1 MKRRLV
7 IVTEIISPYRIPLFN
22 TLAQDTGVDVH
33 VIFLGETDPNLRQW
47 QVYKQEIRF
56 SFQVLP
62 SWRKRIGRYNALLNS
77 GITKAL
83 DRAAPEVILC
93 GGYSYVASW
102 QTLFWAGR
110 HRVPFLLWSESN
122 LQDLR
127 RSHALTEF
135 LKKTFLH
142 RCSGFVVPGRSALEY
157 IRAHGAKE
165 NSIFVAPNAVDNE
178 FFARAS
184 ENARRN
190 EGALRKELGL
200 PSRYFVFVGRLVR
213 EKGVFELFR
222 AYASLNQQLRHE
234 VGLVFVGDGD
244 SRSLLE
250 KEAASIA
257 GTIRFAGFA
266 QRELLGTYYGLA
278 DALVLPTYT
287 DTWGMVVNEA
297 MACGLPVIVSRAA
310 GCAAD
315 LIRENWNGRFVTPKD
330 VSGLESAMRVLAEQT
345 ELRTTMGSN
354 SAKHIRS
361 YSPQAWSDGVI
372 GAVQQILGTPPCAVA
387 APIPT
392 ATPITMPNP
401 AIRAK
406 LDPIRPASNTPVST
420 TTVASPAPSRPVAS
434 LTRLSPP
441 RIAVTRRGTRSRSS
455 TAWTAT
461 VSVGETMAPSRKQ
474 AAHGRAGS
482 AQ

>member
-22 TLAQDTGVDVH
+22 TLAQHPGVDLH

-77 GITKAL
+77 GVSKAL
-83 DRAAPEVILC
+83 DQAAPEIILC

-102 QTLFWAGR
+102 QALSWAR
-110 HRVPFLLWSESN
+110 QHRVPFLLWSESN
-122 LQDLR
+122 LQDFR

-135 LKKTFLH
+135 LKKQFFH
-142 RCSGFVVPGRSALEY
+142 RCNGFVVPGQSALEY
-157 IRAHGAKE
+157 VRAHRAKE
-165 NSIFVAPNAVDNE
+165 NSIFIAPNAVDNE
-178 FFARAS
+178 LFARAA
-184 ENARRN
+184 EDARRN
-190 EGALRKELGL
+190 EAALRKELML
-200 PSRYFVFVGRLVR
+200 PNRYVLFVGRLVR
-213 EKGVFELFR
+213 EKGVFDLLA
-222 AYASLNQQLRHE
+222 AYANLDQQLRQE
-234 VGLVFVGDGD
+234 LALVFVGDGD

-250 KEAASIA
+250 KRATSIPA

-266 QRELLGTYYGLA
+266 QREQLGAYYGLA

-315 LIRENWNGRFVTPKD
+315 LVRENWNGLLVAPKD
-330 VSGLESAMRVLAEQT
+330 VGGLESAMRLLAQQT

-354 SAKHIRS
+354 SAEHIRS
-361 YSPQAWSDGVI
+361 YSPQAWSDGV
-372 GAVQQILGTPPCAVA
+372 AWALRQILGTVPCAVA
-387 APIPT
+387 AP
-392 ATPITMPNP
+392 
-401 AIRAK
+401 
-406 LDPIRPASNTPVST
+406 LST
-420 TTVASPAPSRPVAS
+420 R
-434 LTRLSPP
+434 
-441 RIAVTRRGTRSRSS
+441 
-455 TAWTAT
+455 
-461 VSVGETMAPSRKQ
+461 
-474 AAHGRAGS
+474 
-482 AQ
+482 